1 MTDNDF
7 LYHYTSIQ
15 TLALI
20 LKNKKFKFN
29 NLFTDD
35 EDDLKPS
42 VVSRSENGI
51 NIYFAKLGKYK
62 RKYWY
67 FQQECRYKICTVP
80 WTMEKLEN
88 IKIVEEQVELFNNR
102 ILDKNTDC
110 YCNEIYLD
118 LADDAFENMGILL

>member
-51 NIYFAKLGKYK
+51 NICLEKLGKYK
-62 RKYWY
+62 RKY
-67 FQQECRYKICTVP
+67 
-80 WTMEKLEN
+80 
-88 IKIVEEQVELFNNR
+88 
-102 ILDKNTDC
+102 
-110 YCNEIYLD
+110 
-118 LADDAFENMGILL
+118 